1 MICRCGAHFCFV
13 CGRDWQEHINQPGG
27 LNFYRCK
34 LPRPS
39 ESRLQQAEAL
49 GRGDGS
55 AVDQFDASLRSQSG
69 AQLWAREAVQLWYAL
84 HGLDAA
90 SGSNAAA
97 SSPPRMTLAS
107 TQTTLVSPRDT
118 LTSPRETLPSPRLQ
132 PSTRSQRTSKCPD
145 AWSVVGGR
153 SKNLKAA
160 MSVGPDQ
167 ELDRLV
173 RFLCGATETLVAVR
187 RTMRFAAVFAWA
199 AVAQHRETGPLE

>member
-49 GRGDGS
+49 GRGDGR

-97 SSPPRMTLAS
+97 SSPPRK
-107 TQTTLVSPRDT
+107 
-118 LTSPRETLPSPRLQ
+118 TLPSPRLQ